1 MADTPK
7 TVSVNEASAPQ
18 AQQPVQQ
25 PAPQPTPQNNSEP
38 QKTIALSQNPKKEE
52 QNFQGMTVA
61 QKLNYLNA
69 KEKRDILTPEERKQ
83 QEECREQ
90 LAKEQEGDEGE
101 ITPEDGTKVGEK
113 DDEPKDL
120 FEEEDI
126 IKYMYSKWLLGGANW
141 LYKKTYKKADW
152 VKQAFNNYCA
162 RAKMAAKK
170 RENSEYNTITTRNNI
185 DDKAIKLYDGQKAT
199 LDKGKEGLKAVLED
213 IKNGNID
220 ASKATGLTKRLMQEL
235 PEGKRQQFCTE
246 AQAMI
251 ENLAENIKTIHFVA
265 GQLARAQMAES
276 ICINQNAFKNSV
288 PANVFEAMEKRNA
301 LAIAAQMDE
310 WQKQG
315 KNPAKLIQKLKDDV
329 EKANKFADKQYK
341 KEKFDEAGK
350 KGKENSKLRDINKD
364 LGIPSEEVTKPQH
377 YEPQTM
383 LQHLIVSNNLEM
395 GITEKLNKLNGR
407 QMVQAARND
416 NYQDRRANLH
426 NRVANCARYSE
437 MIRSR
442 VNPNGLLVMDTQGQ
456 RRAQQFQGVRPQ
468 FNMDAYRMAQQQ
480 QGATK

>member
-1 MADTPK
+1 MADTPR
-7 TVSVNEASAPQ
+7 TVSVNEAGAPQ
-18 AQQPVQQ
+18 KQQATPQQ
-25 PAPQPTPQNNSEP
+25 TPQPTPQNNAEP
-38 QKTIALSQNPKKEE
+38 QKTIALSQNSKKEA
-52 QNFQGMTVA
+52 QTFQGMTVA
-61 QKLNYLNA
+61 QKLNYLNI
-69 KEKRDILTPEERKQ
+69 KEKRGILTPEERKQ
-83 QEECREQ
+83 QEECRDQ

-101 ITPEDGTKVGEK
+101 ITPEDGTKVGDK

-120 FEEEDI
+120 FKEQDI
-126 IKYMYSKWLLGGANW
+126 IQYMYNEWLLGGANW
-141 LYKKTYKKADW
+141 LYKKTYKQIDKSYEAF
-152 VKQAFNNYCA
+152 KNRCAQAKLGA
-162 RAKMAAKK
+162 QK
-170 RENSEYNTITTRNNI
+170 RKNVAYNTITTRDNI
-185 DDKAIKLYDGQKAT
+185 DDKAVKLYDGQKAT
-199 LDKGKEGLKAVLED
+199 MDKGKDGLKAVLED

-235 PEGKRQQFCTE
+235 PESKRQQFCTE
-246 AQAMI
+246 AQSMI

-276 ICINQNAFKNSV
+276 ICINQDAFKNSV

-301 LAIAAQMDE
+301 LAIASQMDE

-315 KNPAKLIQKLKDDV
+315 KNPAKLIQNLKDDV

-350 KGKENSKLRDINKD
+350 KGKENSKLRDINET
-364 LGIPSEEVTKPQH
+364 LGIPQEEVTKPQH

-383 LQHLIVSNNLEM
+383 LQHLVASNNLELSL
-395 GITEKLNKLNGR
+395 TEKLNKLNNS

-426 NRVANCARYSE
+426 NRVANAARYSE

-442 VNPNGLLVMDTQGQ
+442 VNPHGLLVMDTQGQ
-456 RRAQQFQGVRPQ
+456 RRAQQHQGVRPQ

-480 QGATK
+480 QGAAK

>member
-7 TVSVNEASAPQ
+7 TVSVNEASATQ
-18 AQQPVQQ
+18 TQQPVGQ
-25 PAPQPTPQNNSEP
+25 PTPQPTPQNNSEP
-38 QKTIALSQNPKKEE
+38 QKKIYLSQNPKKEE
-52 QNFQGMTVA
+52 QTFQGMTIA
-61 QKLNYLNA
+61 QKLNYLNI
-69 KEKRDILTPEERKQ
+69 KEKRGILTPEERKQ

-101 ITPEDGTKVGEK
+101 VTPEDGTKVGAK
-113 DDEPKDL
+113 DSAPKDL

-126 IKYMYSKWLLGGANW
+126 IKYMYNKWLLGGANW
-141 LYKKTYKKADW
+141 LYKKTYKQIDKSYA
-152 VKQAFNNYCA
+152 AFKNRCEQ
-162 RAKMAAKK
+162 AKMAAKK
-170 RENSEYNTITTRNNI
+170 RENTEYNTITTRDNV
-185 DDKAIKLYDGQKAT
+185 DDKAVKLYDGQKAT
-199 LDKGKEGLKAVLED
+199 LDKGKEGVKAVLEE

-251 ENLAENIKTIHFVA
+251 ENLAENMKTIHFIA
-265 GQLARAQMAES
+265 GQLARAQMAEN
-276 ICINQNAFKNSV
+276 ICMDQNAFKNSV
-288 PANVFEAMEKRNA
+288 PAHVFEAMERRNA

-310 WQKQG
+310 WQRQG
-315 KNPAKLIQKLKDDV
+315 KNPAKLIQQLNDDV

-350 KGKENSKLRDINKD
+350 KGKENKTLRKINET
-364 LGIPSEEVTKPQH
+364 LSIPEEEITKPKQ

-383 LQHLIVSNNLEM
+383 LQHLIISNNLEM
-395 GITEKLNKLNGR
+395 GITEKLNKLNNNQR
-407 QMVQAARND
+407 VQAARND
-416 NYQDRRANLH
+416 DNQSRRAHLH
-426 NRVANCARYSE
+426 DRVANCARYSA

-442 VNPNGLLVMDTQGQ
+442 VNPQGRLVLDRQGQ
-456 RRAQQFQGVRPQ
+456 IRAQQNRGVRPQ

>member
-1 MADTPK
+1 
-7 TVSVNEASAPQ
+7 
-18 AQQPVQQ
+18 
-25 PAPQPTPQNNSEP
+25 
-38 QKTIALSQNPKKEE
+38 
-52 QNFQGMTVA
+52 
-61 QKLNYLNA
+61 
-69 KEKRDILTPEERKQ
+69 
-83 QEECREQ
+83 
-90 LAKEQEGDEGE
+90 
-101 ITPEDGTKVGEK
+101 
-113 DDEPKDL
+113 
-120 FEEEDI
+120 
-126 IKYMYSKWLLGGANW
+126 
-141 LYKKTYKKADW
+141 
-152 VKQAFNNYCA
+152 
-162 RAKMAAKK
+162 
-170 RENSEYNTITTRNNI
+170 
-185 DDKAIKLYDGQKAT
+185 
-199 LDKGKEGLKAVLED
+199 
-213 IKNGNID
+213 
-220 ASKATGLTKRLMQEL
+220 
-235 PEGKRQQFCTE
+235 
-246 AQAMI
+246 
-251 ENLAENIKTIHFVA
+251 
-265 GQLARAQMAES
+265 
-276 ICINQNAFKNSV
+276 
-288 PANVFEAMEKRNA
+288 
-301 LAIAAQMDE
+301 MDE